1 MFGLN
6 RSSSD
11 AAGIDSGTADDG
23 AMTGRL
29 MGGGNATA
37 RSRTAHG
44 NGKGAIVLNE
54 RGHPDEALDDR
65 DDHRDESRRYDSF
78 VIRLWRHPG
87 QRDFMRAEV
96 RHVQSGT
103 SQTGFDCTGEWIQ
116 ERILERVA
124 EDDLS

>member
-1 MFGLN
+1 M
-6 RSSSD
+6 
-11 AAGIDSGTADDG
+11 
-23 AMTGRL
+23 
-29 MGGGNATA
+29 
-37 RSRTAHG
+37 
-44 NGKGAIVLNE
+44 VLNE
-54 RGHPDEALDDR
+54 RGHPDDVLDDR

-103 SQTGFDCTGEWIQ
+103 SQTGFDCSGDWIQ